1 VASRVKKAKK
11 QKKKACVAS
20 RWQSHVGIRITFQR
34 HYCCVYALACRFAC
48 RRTARRGAAQARLG
62 QACVTGLSLLCSDT
76 LAPRPDHAE
85 SEHQECGGPSHHM
98 DRHCESRYQIR
109 ARSLSGAPAF
119 ALPLSCRCS
128 YSSSLYAHLSLSS
141 VLLRS
146 LSLCCTRGGGV
157 KGTEGDVSR

>member
-1 VASRVKKAKK
+1 
-11 QKKKACVAS
+11 VAS

-34 HYCCVYALACRFAC
+34 HYCCVYAWHATMHSA
-48 RRTARRGAAQARLG
+48 ARRGAAQARPG
-62 QACVTGLSLLCSDT
+62 QAKRVCPVCLSCVLTA
-76 LAPRPDHAE
+76 LALRPDHAE
-85 SEHQECGGPSHHM
+85 SEHQEYGGPSHHM

-119 ALPLSCRCS
+119 ALLLPYRCS
-128 YSSSLYAHLSLSS
+128 YSSSLHAHLSLSS
-141 VLLRS
+141 VLVRS